1 MARFT
6 TAAALLGA
14 ILLLAQPAGAAD
26 RHAGYYYPEPESQ
39 ETYHAR
45 AQVQPD
51 SSRATRIGF
60 ATELSN
66 QMMKSNPYPPPF
78 HIFAKGDQ
86 AEKMIIVATGPNM
99 YDTLYRMRGLLAALT
114 ANARSTPFFQ
124 DHGVEDYFTF
134 FDLAR
139 LLGFERITVS
149 DGDKWAHQIFLE

>member
-1 MARFT
+1 M
-6 TAAALLGA
+6 
-14 ILLLAQPAGAAD
+14 PSAGAAD

-39 ETYHAR
+39 EPYHAR

-60 ATELSN
+60 VTELSN

-99 YDTLYRMRGLLAALT
+99 YDTLYRMRGLLARAVVVVDRDGSVLHAELVPSIGQEPDYDEVIAAVKAL
-114 ANARSTPFFQ
+114 
-124 DHGVEDYFTF
+124 
-134 FDLAR
+134 L
-139 LLGFERITVS
+139 
-149 DGDKWAHQIFLE
+149 